1 MNVSRETLKALEQY
15 QLLTLKWNKS
25 VNLISSHTENDFWN
39 RHIYDSLQL
48 MRYIKCEDIHLVDA
62 GSGAGFPGI
71 VLSIAGIKNVTL
83 IESDVKK
90 SIFLHHASKVS
101 NNKIDIIN
109 QRLENVALNCDVFTS
124 RAFAPLQKILHYGKN
139 ITVSNKYL
147 LLKGADYQKEISDA
161 QKEWSFCYVAHDSL
175 TSKSGKIL
183 EISNVRKLHDKNNS
197 HS

>member
-25 VNLISSHTENDFWN
+25 VNLVSSNTENEFWN

-83 IESDVKK
+83 IESDIKK
-90 SIFLHHASKVS
+90 AIFLHHASRIS
-101 NNKIDIIN
+101 DNKIHVIN

-139 ITVSNKYL
+139 ITVRNRYL
-147 LLKGADYQKEISDA
+147 LLKGAEYQKEISDA
-161 QKEWSFCYVAHDSL
+161 QKKWSFCYLTHDSL

-183 EISNVRKLHDKNNS
+183 EISDVRKIT
-197 HS
+197 

>member
-25 VNLISSHTENDFWN
+25 VNLISPHTENDFWN

-71 VLSIAGIKNVTL
+71 VLSIAGIKNVAL

-90 SIFLHHASKVS
+90 SIFLHHASKIS

-109 QRLENVALNCDVFTS
+109 QRLENVALKCDVFTC
-124 RAFAPLQKILHYGKN
+124 RAFAPLQKIFHYGKN
-139 ITVSNKYL
+139 ITVRNKYL
-147 LLKGADYQKEISDA
+147 LLKGADYHKEISDA

-183 EISNVRKLHDKNNS
+183 EISNVRKIT
-197 HS
+197 